1 METICV
7 VVPVR
12 NNLHLTQKF
21 FQSFKSTNYF
31 DKEQIKL
38 LFIDDGSTDGTGEW
52 LKDVES
58 KHSWVEVLTHEESKG
73 VCTSWNDGLKWAEAN
88 DADYIA
94 ILNNDIEF
102 YSNGC
107 MRALKE
113 VLDSDQGVMWTSPE
127 TCYDPKAKVAKKGR
141 RHFEQLL
148 YRGSKTSY
156 IVGCCFMLPRK
167 ALDIIGYFDEQFQI
181 RYYEDLD
188 YINRILQAG
197 KKVRMATGNLIFHDR
212 GSTSTKVSGGETNK
226 GLYDAKWKGSPYNI
240 LEQQP
245 KPVKAAKHFHFEKV
259 W

>member
-1 METICV
+1 MSRICV

-12 NNLHLTQKF
+12 NNLELTKKF

-31 DKEQIKL
+31 DQEEIKL
-38 LFIDDGSTDGTGEW
+38 LFVDDGSDDWTPEW
-52 LKDVES
+52 LEEFSSSHD
-58 KHSWVEVLTHEESKG
+58 WVEVLTHGESQG
-73 VCTSWNDGLKWAEAN
+73 VCTSWNDGLKWAEQN

-113 VLDSDQGVMWTSPE
+113 VLDADESVMWTSPE
-127 TCYDPKAKVAKKGR
+127 TCYNPKFKTGKKGR
-141 RHFEQLL
+141 HHFEQLL
-148 YRGSKTSY
+148 YSGSKTSY
-156 IVGCCFMLPRK
+156 VVGCCFMLPKK
-167 ALDIIGYFDEQFQI
+167 ALDIIGHFDEQFQI

-188 YINRILQAG
+188 YINRILAAG
-197 KKVRMATGNLIFHDR
+197 KKVRMATGNLVLHNR
-212 GSTSTKVSGGETNK
+212 GSTSAKVKGGETNK
-226 GLYDAKWKGSPYNI
+226 DLYDAKWKDSPYNI

-245 KPVKAAKHFHFEKV
+245 KPIKAGKHFHFEKV